1 VPFSVTAS
9 RYRGAPMAVLEVRR
23 GLPFPLGATPGEG
36 GTNFAVYSEVAEAVE
51 VCLFDASGE
60 ERRVELPEHTN
71 YVWHGMLAGIGPG
84 QRYGLRVH
92 GPWAPTEGL
101 RCNPAK
107 LLIDPYATA
116 VDGEVD
122 WGEEVFGHLL
132 DDPGEP
138 NPADSASRMP
148 KSVVTG
154 RDFDWE
160 GDSPPEV
167 PLDETVIYEAHV
179 RGLTMRHPD
188 VPPQLRGTYAGLAH
202 PAVTGYLADLGVT
215 AVELLPVHQFLQD
228 QHLLDRGLRNYWGYN
243 SIAFL
248 APHGAYSSEG
258 AGGAQVPEFKQMV
271 KALHRAGL
279 EVILDV
285 VYNHTAE
292 GNHLGPTLSLKGID
306 NPAYYRLV
314 EGDRAHYFDTTG
326 TGNSLNV
333 GHRAAL
339 RLIMDSLRYWVTE
352 MHVDGFRFD
361 LATALT
367 RQFGDVDIHSAFLM
381 LVHQDPVLAR
391 VKLIAEPWDIAGY
404 QLGGFPPG
412 WSEWNGRYRD
422 AVRDFWRGADGAL
435 GELARRL
442 TGSPDIYGSDHRGP
456 TASVNFVTAHDGFT
470 LADLTSYNDKH
481 NEANGEDNADGT
493 NDNRSWNCGVEG
505 PTDDA
510 GVLELRDRQRRNFLA
525 TLLLSAGVPM
535 LLGGDEIART
545 QLGNNNAYCQD
556 NELSWY
562 DWEGADKDLHAFV
575 KEAIALRRGNHALR
589 PRDYLRGPEGGP
601 AQIVLYR
608 PDGRQMEPANWQDP
622 HARAL
627 CVALDGR
634 KIEDADGETTSD
646 RFLLLLNAHFG
657 PVRFTLPPMRARWE
671 AVLSTATQV
680 RLYQRR
686 VTLGPRS
693 LLLLHSH

>member
-1 VPFSVTAS
+1 MGPV
-9 RYRGAPMAVLEVRR
+9 EVRR
-23 GLPFPLGATPGEG
+23 GLPFPLGATPTDE
-36 GTNFAVYSEVAEAVE
+36 GTNFAVYSEVATAVE
-51 VCLFDASGE
+51 VCLFDSSGE
-60 ERRVELPEHTN
+60 EQRFELPQRTAN
-71 YVWHGMLAGIGPG
+71 VWHGLFVGVGPG

-92 GPWAPTEGL
+92 GPWVPAEGL

-107 LLIDPYATA
+107 LLLDPHATA
-116 VDGEVD
+116 VDGDVA
-122 WGEEVFGHLL
+122 WGEEVFGHKLA
-132 DDPGEP
+132 DPMEA
-138 NPADSASRMP
+138 NPADSAAAMP
-148 KSVVTG
+148 KCIVTS

-160 GDSPPEV
+160 GDSPPDI

-179 RGLTMRHPD
+179 KGLTMLHPD
-188 VPPQLRGTYAGLAH
+188 VPPELRGTYAGLAH
-202 PAVTGYLADLGVT
+202 PAVTGYLTDLGVS
-215 AVELLPVHQFLQD
+215 AVELLPVHQFVHD
-228 QHLLDRGLRNYWGYN
+228 EHLLKRGLSNYWGYN

-248 APHGAYSSEG
+248 APHGAYSS
-258 AGGAQVPEFKQMV
+258 AGSAGQQVNEFKQMV

-279 EVILDV
+279 EVFLDV

-306 NPAYYRLV
+306 NPVYYRLV

-367 RQFGDVDIHSAFLM
+367 RQSGEVDVHSAFLA

-391 VKLIAEPWDIAGY
+391 VKLVAEPWDTAGY
-404 QLGGFPPG
+404 QVGGFPPG

-435 GELARRL
+435 GELALRL

-456 TASVNFVTAHDGFT
+456 VASVNFVTAHDGFT
-470 LADLTSYNDKH
+470 LADLTSYNTKH
-481 NEANGEDNADGT
+481 NEANGEGNADGT
-493 NDNRSWNCGVEG
+493 DDNRSWNCGVEG
-505 PTDDA
+505 PTDDP
-510 GVLELRDRQRRNFLA
+510 GVLDLRERQRRNLLA

-535 LLGGDEIART
+535 LLGGDEIGRT
-545 QLGNNNAYCQD
+545 QRGNNNAYCQD
-556 NELSWY
+556 NQLSWH
-562 DWEGADKDLHAFV
+562 DWEGIDKDLLGFV
-575 KEAIALRRGNHALR
+575 KEAIALRRDNHALR
-589 PRDYLRGPEGGP
+589 PRDFLRGPEGGP

-608 PDGRQMEPANWQDP
+608 PDGKQMEPDDWHNP
-622 HARAL
+622 NARAL

-634 KIEDADGETTSD
+634 RIGDARGETTSD
-646 RFLLLLNAHFG
+646 HFALLLNAHYG
-657 PVRFTLPPMRARWE
+657 PVRFTIPRGPAKWE
-671 AVLSTATQV
+671 AVLSTAPAGPKP
-680 RLYQRR
+680 RLIRR
-686 VTLGPRS
+686 TVSVGPRS
-693 LLLLHSH
+693 LLLLRGR